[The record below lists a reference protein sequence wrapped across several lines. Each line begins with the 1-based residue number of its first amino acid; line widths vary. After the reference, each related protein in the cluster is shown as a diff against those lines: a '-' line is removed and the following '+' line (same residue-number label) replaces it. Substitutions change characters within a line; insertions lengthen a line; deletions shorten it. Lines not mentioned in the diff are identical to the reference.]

1 MYGTQLVN
9 LNRQRPYHCE
19 YTGSRPI
26 TEVKHSWAWIVLAWV
41 TCWEYQVLLAHFT
54 NTPFTQRATHSR
66 KYLTDAV
73 YFAQC
78 TDVILV
84 CMLFYTHYMA
94 SQ

>member
-41 TCWEYQVLLAHFT
+41 TCWEYQVLLAFCLAF
-54 NTPFTQRATHSR
+54 NQMI
-66 KYLTDAV
+66 
-73 YFAQC
+73 
-78 TDVILV
+78 DVEFLV
-84 CMLFYTHYMA
+84 VIRR
-94 SQ
+94 